1 MNTEELAKRLLA
13 LGQYGCYLCGEDGHI
28 WIRPSYYDMDE
39 MEHSHLHYILKEAGV
54 GLNNKIYGGVLEAL
68 DTIDEAL
75 RLAGKPSLLTGFC
88 GWDSTSSLFLGNPG
102 IGENR
107 IDIYEK
113 GTGGL
118 C

>member
-13 LGQYGCYLCGEDGHI
+13 LGQYGCYLCGEDGHV
-28 WIRPSYYDMDE
+28 WIRPAYYNIEEED
-39 MEHSHLHYILKEAGV
+39 HSKLHYVLKSNGI

-75 RLAGKPSLLTGFC
+75 RLANQPSLLNGFC
-88 GWDSTSSLFLGNPG
+88 GWNYDDALFLGESG
-102 IGENR
+102 FDVSR
-107 IDIYEK
+107 INKYEK

-118 C
+118 N